1 MALSHGGFVDMLG
14 ESGQQRV
21 KNLWRLLAYL
31 GRYAHQPVSVTRRM
45 TMSELHL
52 LAEATNGIVEEE
64 NTPAK
69 DSQRFD

>member
-1 MALSHGGFVDMLG
+1 M
-14 ESGQQRV
+14 

-52 LAEATNGIVEEE
+52 LAEATNSIVAEE

-69 DSQRFD
+69 DSHRFD